1 MYRPGKVMMTGGG
14 MLGVDPVTPATGVID
29 LNAGSPSWRQTAP
42 MAFGRSQHNLVILP
56 DGKVLVVGGAAEV
69 SLVSTHP
76 VLPAEIWDPDTE
88 TWTQVAAMARPRQY
102 HSVAILLPDGRVL
115 AAGGGRL
122 GPNEENG
129 EFYSPPYLFKGARP
143 VVSSA
148 PASVNYGASFNVSLP
163 SPGAAARVTLV
174 RASSVTHGINLDQ
187 RFFELPFTIGAGTL
201 SVTAPNDPRSAPAG
215 DYFLYVLNANDVPSL
230 GRVVRLGGRQAC
242 RRCRSATPTSTKA
255 RPRPT
260 TLSSA

>member
-1 MYRPGKVMMTGGG
+1 M
-14 MLGVDPVTPATGVID
+14 TPATGVID

-88 TWTQVAAMARPRQY
+88 TWTQVAPMARPRMY
-102 HSVAILLPDGRVL
+102 HSIAILLPDGRVL

-129 EFYSPPYLFKGARP
+129 EFYSRRICSRAPGRP
-143 VVSSA
+143 S
-148 PASVNYGASFNVSLP
+148 
-163 SPGAAARVTLV
+163 RRRR
-174 RASSVTHGINLDQ
+174 RAST
-187 RFFELPFTIGAGTL
+187 
-201 SVTAPNDPRSAPAG
+201 TARRSTCRCPTPAPRRG
-215 DYFLYVLNANDVPSL
+215 
-230 GRVVRLGGRQAC
+230 
-242 RRCRSATPTSTKA
+242 
-255 RPRPT
+255 
-260 TLSSA
+260 